1 MATVASLCAFV
12 LITLAGSSESAGN
25 IFKFNTALGH
35 GKVELPAGCL
45 YEGRWYR
52 VGAVVRTQAA
62 CLSCAC
68 AGGALSCRRRSC
80 PPLPAP
86 PPRCHTLH
94 SRDDCCPHVHCPDGV
109 ELSASDVSS
118 EEIIPEFQHTTLA
131 LPACVEGGTVYAAG
145 SAMRSNI
152 ACEQCFCLGGARR
165 CVRPQCLPAQPGCQ
179 PRPTPG
185 ACCPQRYYC
194 EHPTTLPPLNR
205 NPNDCQTNDGQWV
218 EEGKPVASTE
228 RPCTQCFCLRGHIR
242 CQHLSCAPNLQG
254 CTPLVQAGQCCPH
267 QYQCNH
273 TEQDIS
279 QHILE
284 SFENDLEQSK
294 TEDRSFHSSKSTKR
308 ETTLKTLSTVA
319 DNISTVTSD
328 KLPTTISNDKDPFDT
343 SLSTITGP
351 DSTQTEDD
359 LIKDDIKITELST
372 TEVTTDSS
380 TTEQPE
386 SSVKIMINGT
396 INCTSELSSTSFY
409 NITSTNDTLKMHA
422 DIQPR
427 IPFSDETG
435 IEAETFPANEI
446 ITERTHNQQLDDT
459 EIFAINV
466 TSSLRT
472 NATFPS
478 PAVVPFSSTTTLPT
492 TDLPM
497 LADSHNISKK
507 TKEDADYDYRE
518 ATLPPSLPNLKIIPF
533 VAADAVVDEDLSTK
547 ESSYPVIEKEE
558 KFPVYHSNND
568 RNVYSKRRED
578 VYSPI
583 QYPTFIN
590 KNETEYDFTNHL
602 TKDIEKP
609 MEFTIGASFINAK
622 EPKPE
627 NNLPVKVNTESEMP
641 EKNLFSPPIQTE
653 GGFIPKGPSIVDDYF
668 ALYPSTPSGPVI
680 PHFTTSI
687 GQDRE
692 GKCIT
697 NDGRRVEEG
706 ESIKQACSSCTCA
719 WGKLHCSPL
728 PCSVPSGCF
737 RQPPGLLDLCCGELI
752 CENGNHT
759 KYTEKSKPLNSTHTN
774 KQDINDSKN
783 YSLIN
788 TAEISITTSN
798 SEIDHSDETDLLIK
812 NQNVKQKT
820 TPTLSSTTAIPQ
832 TLPEQM
838 NPPEVPQTQVNET
851 KAQLDEYEDDDD
863 ADEGFSLGSV
873 LQLLLSETYET
884 TSTAPFKKI
893 PSNLTPLP
901 PKRSTNPPSPFSSAT
916 DTTTTTTTTTN
927 KPSQFHQTNQYSF
940 IPSKTFNTVNR
951 IDHLVLGEATAIRK
965 PTPRPSTTKS
975 MIATRKP
982 FIKPT
987 QRPITTKT
995 IEITSKGHAGQTMEA
1010 RPPNMASGLIPGLPK
1025 LAGCNIY
1032 GRMYRV
1038 GRIIAELSTPCQE
1051 CKCTE
1056 LGVQCRQL
1064 TC

>member
-1 MATVASLCAFV
+1 MATVAPLCAFV
-12 LITLAGSSESAGN
+12 LITLAGSSESAEN
-25 IFKFNTALGH
+25 IFKFNKALGH
-35 GKVELPAGCL
+35 GKVELPASCL

-52 VGAVVRTQAA
+52 VGAVVRTQAT

-68 AGGALSCRRRSC
+68 VGGALSCRRRSC

-86 PPRCHTLH
+86 PPQCHALH
-94 SRDDCCPHVHCPDGV
+94 RRDDCCPHIHCPDGV
-109 ELSASDVSS
+109 ELRATDVS
-118 EEIIPEFQHTTLA
+118 EEILSEFQHTTLA

-152 ACEQCFCLGGARR
+152 ACEQCFCLGGTRR

-179 PRPTPG
+179 PHPTSG

-194 EHPTTLPPLNR
+194 EHSTTLPPLNR

-218 EEGKPVASTE
+218 EEGKPVVSTE
-228 RPCTQCFCLRGHIR
+228 GSCTQCFCLRGHIR
-242 CQHLSCAPNLQG
+242 CQHLSCAPSLQG

-273 TEQDIS
+273 TEQGIS
-279 QHILE
+279 QNILE
-284 SFENDLEQSK
+284 SFVNYLEQSK

-308 ETTLKTLSTVA
+308 ETTVKMLSTVA
-319 DNISTVTSD
+319 DIISTATSD
-328 KLPTTISNDKDPFDT
+328 KLPTTNSNDKDPFET
-343 SLSTITGP
+343 SLSTINGP
-351 DSTQTEDD
+351 DNTQTEEDFINDD
-359 LIKDDIKITELST
+359 TTITQLST

-422 DIQPR
+422 QIQPR
-427 IPFSDETG
+427 IPFTDETG
-435 IEAETFPANEI
+435 IEAETFSANEI
-446 ITERTHNQQLDDT
+446 ITERTHSQQLDNT
-459 EIFAINV
+459 EIFVINV

-478 PAVVPFSSTTTLPT
+478 PAVVPFLSTTTVPT
-492 TDLPM
+492 ADPSM

-507 TKEDADYDYRE
+507 TKEDADYDYSE

-533 VAADAVVDEDLSTK
+533 VAADAVVDEDLSAK

-558 KFPVYHSNND
+558 KFPVYNSNND
-568 RNVYSKRRED
+568 RNIYSKRRED

-583 QYPTFIN
+583 QYPTFTN
-590 KNETEYDFTNHL
+590 KNETEYIFTDQL
-602 TKDIEKP
+602 TKDVQKP

-627 NNLPVKVNTESEMP
+627 NNLPVKGNTESEMP
-641 EKNLFSPPIQTE
+641 TKNLFSPPIQTE
-653 GGFIPKGPSIVDDYF
+653 GGFIPKGPSIVDDYY
-668 ALYPSTPSGPVI
+668 ALYPSTPSGP
-680 PHFTTSI
+680 HFTTSM

-692 GKCIT
+692 GKCST
-697 NDGRRVEEG
+697 NDGRRVEDG
-706 ESIKQACSSCTCA
+706 ESINQACSSCICA
-719 WGKLHCSPL
+719 WGELHCSPF
-728 PCSVPSGCF
+728 PCNVPSGCF
-737 RQPPGLLDLCCGELI
+737 RQPPGSLDLCCGELI
-752 CENGNHT
+752 CENGTKT
-759 KYTEKSKPLNSTHTN
+759 KYTEKSQPLNSTHTI
-774 KQDINDSKN
+774 KQDVNDSKN
-783 YSLIN
+783 TSLIN
-788 TAEISITTSN
+788 MAEISITTTN
-798 SEIDHSDETDLLIK
+798 SKIDDSDENDLLVKIQK
-812 NQNVKQKT
+812 VKQQT
-820 TPTLSSTTAIPQ
+820 TPTFSSTTVRPQ
-832 TLPEQM
+832 MLPVQM
-838 NPPEVPQTQVNET
+838 IPPETPQTQVNET

-893 PSNLTPLP
+893 PSNVTPLP
-901 PKRSTNPPSPFSSAT
+901 SKRSTNPPSPFTSAT
-916 DTTTTTTTTTN
+916 EARTTTTTTK
-927 KPSQFHQTNQYSF
+927 KPSEFHQANEYSF

-951 IDHLVLGEATAIRK
+951 IDHLVLGETTAIRK
-965 PTPRPSTTKS
+965 STPRPSTTKS
-975 MIATRKP
+975 ITSTQKP

-995 IEITSKGHAGQTMEA
+995 VEITSKGHTGHTMET
-1010 RPPNMASGLIPGLPK
+1010 RPPNMVPGLIPGLPK

>member
-1 MATVASLCAFV
+1 MATVAPLCAFV
-12 LITLAGSSESAGN
+12 LITLAGSCEGGEN
-25 IFKFNTALGH
+25 IFDFNTALGH

-68 AGGALSCRRRSC
+68 VGGALSCRRRSC
-80 PPLPAP
+80 PLLPAS

-94 SRDDCCPHVHCPDGV
+94 RRDDCCPHIHCPDGV

-118 EEIIPEFQHTTLA
+118 EEIISEFQHTTLA

-165 CVRPQCLPAQPGCQ
+165 CVRPQCLPPQPGCQ

-194 EHPTTLPPLNR
+194 EHPTTIPPLNR

-218 EEGKPVASTE
+218 EEGKPVLSTE
-228 RPCTQCFCLRGHIR
+228 DSCTQCFCLRGHIR

-279 QHILE
+279 QHNLE
-284 SFENDLEQSK
+284 SLENYLEHSK

-308 ETTLKTLSTVA
+308 ETTVKTLSTAA

-328 KLPTTISNDKDPFDT
+328 KLPTTISNNKDPFET
-343 SLSTITGP
+343 SLSTIVSP
-351 DSTQTEDD
+351 DSTQTEED
-359 LIKDDIKITELST
+359 LIDNDTTFTEPST
-372 TEVTTDSS
+372 TAVTTDSS
-380 TTEQPE
+380 ITEQPE
-386 SSVKIMINGT
+386 NSVKIMINGT
-396 INCTSELSSTSFY
+396 INCTSELSSTSYY
-409 NITSTNDTLKMHA
+409 NITSTNDTLKMQA
-422 DIQPR
+422 EIQPR
-427 IPFSDETG
+427 IPFTDETG

-446 ITERTHNQQLDDT
+446 ITERTHNEQIDDT
-459 EIFAINV
+459 EIFVINV

-478 PAVVPFSSTTTLPT
+478 PAVVPLSSTTTLPTT

-507 TKEDADYDYRE
+507 TKEDADYDYSE

-533 VAADAVVDEDLSTK
+533 VAADAVVDEDLSAK
-547 ESSYPVIEKEE
+547 ESSYPIEKEE

-583 QYPTFIN
+583 QYPTFTN
-590 KNETEYDFTNHL
+590 KNESEHIFTNQP
-602 TKDIEKP
+602 TKDKEKP
-609 MEFTIGASFINAK
+609 MEFTIGASFNNAK
-622 EPKPE
+622 ETKPE
-627 NNLPVKVNTESEMP
+627 HNLPVKGNTESEMP
-641 EKNLFSPPIQTE
+641 AKNLFSPPIQTE
-653 GGFIPKGPSIVDDYF
+653 GGFIPKGPSIADDYH
-668 ALYPSTPSGPVI
+668 ALYPSTPSGPAV
-680 PHFTTSI
+680 PHFTTSM
-687 GQDRE
+687 GQ
-692 GKCIT
+692 
-697 NDGRRVEEG
+697 VG
-706 ESIKQACSSCTCA
+706 E
-719 WGKLHCSPL
+719 
-728 PCSVPSGCF
+728 
-737 RQPPGLLDLCCGELI
+737 
-752 CENGNHT
+752 GNHT
-759 KYTEKSKPLNSTHTN
+759 KYTEKSKPLDSTHTN
-774 KQDINDSKN
+774 KHDIIERNN
-783 YSLIN
+783 NSLIN

-798 SEIDHSDETDLLIK
+798 SEIDDTDESDLLIK
-812 NQNVKQKT
+812 NQKVKQQT
-820 TPTLSSTTAIPQ
+820 TPTLSSTTVRPQ
-832 TLPEQM
+832 TLP
-838 NPPEVPQTQVNET
+838 VQVNET
-851 KAQLDEYEDDDD
+851 NAQLDEYEDDDD

-893 PSNLTPLP
+893 PSNVTPLFTP
-901 PKRSTNPPSPFSSAT
+901 PKRATNPSSPFSSAT
-916 DTTTTTTTTTN
+916 ETTTTTTTTTTK

-965 PTPRPSTTKS
+965 STPRPSTAKPFV
-975 MIATRKP
+975 ATRKP
-982 FIKPT
+982 FTKPT

-995 IEITSKGHAGQTMEA
+995 VEITSKGHAGQTTET
-1010 RPPNMASGLIPGLPK
+1010 RPPNIVPGLIPGLPK

>member
-1 MATVASLCAFV
+1 MATVAPLCAFV
-12 LITLAGSSESAGN
+12 LITLAGSCEGGEN
-25 IFKFNTALGH
+25 IFDFNTALGH

-68 AGGALSCRRRSC
+68 VGGALSCRRRSC
-80 PPLPAP
+80 PLLPAS

-94 SRDDCCPHVHCPDGV
+94 RRDDCCPHIHCPDGV

-118 EEIIPEFQHTTLA
+118 EEIISEFQHTTLA

-165 CVRPQCLPAQPGCQ
+165 CVRPQCLPPQPGCQ

-194 EHPTTLPPLNR
+194 EHPTTIPPLNR

-218 EEGKPVASTE
+218 EEGKPVLSTE
-228 RPCTQCFCLRGHIR
+228 DSCTQCFCLRGHIR

-279 QHILE
+279 QHNLE
-284 SFENDLEQSK
+284 SLENYLEHSK

-308 ETTLKTLSTVA
+308 ETTVKTLSTAA

-328 KLPTTISNDKDPFDT
+328 KLPTTISNNKDPFET
-343 SLSTITGP
+343 SLSTIVSP
-351 DSTQTEDD
+351 DSTQTEED
-359 LIKDDIKITELST
+359 LIDNDTTFTEPST
-372 TEVTTDSS
+372 TAVTTDSS
-380 TTEQPE
+380 ITEQPE
-386 SSVKIMINGT
+386 NSVKIMINGT
-396 INCTSELSSTSFY
+396 INCTSELSSTSYY
-409 NITSTNDTLKMHA
+409 NITSTNDTLKMQA
-422 DIQPR
+422 EIQPR
-427 IPFSDETG
+427 IPFTDETG

-446 ITERTHNQQLDDT
+446 ITERTHNEQIDDT
-459 EIFAINV
+459 EIFVINV

-478 PAVVPFSSTTTLPT
+478 PAVVPLSSTTTLPTT

-507 TKEDADYDYRE
+507 TKEDADYDYSE

-533 VAADAVVDEDLSTK
+533 VAADAVVDEDLSAK
-547 ESSYPVIEKEE
+547 ESSYPIEKEE

-583 QYPTFIN
+583 QYPTFTN
-590 KNETEYDFTNHL
+590 KNESEHIFTNQP
-602 TKDIEKP
+602 TKDKEKP
-609 MEFTIGASFINAK
+609 MEFTIGASFNNAK
-622 EPKPE
+622 ETKPE
-627 NNLPVKVNTESEMP
+627 HNLPVKGNTESEMP
-641 EKNLFSPPIQTE
+641 AKNLFSPPIQTE
-653 GGFIPKGPSIVDDYF
+653 GGFIPKGPSIADDYH
-668 ALYPSTPSGPVI
+668 ALYPSTPSGPAV
-680 PHFTTSI
+680 PHFTTSM
-687 GQDRE
+687 GQVGE

-706 ESIKQACSSCTCA
+706 ESINLACSTCTCA
-719 WGKLHCSPL
+719 WGELHCSPL
-728 PCSVPSGCF
+728 PCNAPSGCF
-737 RQPPGLLDLCCGELI
+737 RRPPGSLDLCCGELI

-759 KYTEKSKPLNSTHTN
+759 KYTEKSKPLDSTHTN
-774 KQDINDSKN
+774 KHDIIERNN
-783 YSLIN
+783 NSLIN

-798 SEIDHSDETDLLIK
+798 SEIDDTDESDLLIK
-812 NQNVKQKT
+812 NQKVKQQT
-820 TPTLSSTTAIPQ
+820 TPTLSSTTVRPQ
-832 TLPEQM
+832 TLP
-838 NPPEVPQTQVNET
+838 VQVNET
-851 KAQLDEYEDDDD
+851 NAQLDEYEDDDD

-893 PSNLTPLP
+893 PSNVTPLFTP
-901 PKRSTNPPSPFSSAT
+901 PKRATNPSSPFSSAT
-916 DTTTTTTTTTN
+916 ETTTTTTTTTTK

-965 PTPRPSTTKS
+965 STPRPSTAKPFV
-975 MIATRKP
+975 ATRKP
-982 FIKPT
+982 FTKPT

-995 IEITSKGHAGQTMEA
+995 VEITSKGHAGQTTET
-1010 RPPNMASGLIPGLPK
+1010 RPPNIVPGLIPGLPK